1 MDSKRAQSTIGIRRS
16 TKEKLDKNR
25 APGQS
30 YDGFICQM
38 VDMWEGLH
46 SNGKA
51 LASKN

>member
-1 MDSKRAQSTIGIRRS
+1 MDKNEPRSTIGIRKS
-16 TKEKLDKNR
+16 TKEKLDQLR